1 MTTGNGSDSA
11 DGSGE
16 TMRPL
21 TRPEPPPDLIPA
33 LRVNGS
39 EMTVAR
45 FEWLRDGA
53 FIEGG
58 PGNEHEAQELRI
70 NSAADHTLE
79 PPMKCAGFGSVA
91 PGIVIVRLYPDL
103 DAHGTPAGEAELVD
117 CSFPDPPDAEKCAW
131 RQEVDGRTL
140 TVLPEAFRPAALT
153 LTAVYGIP
161 FGEAPHHSPRS
172 VVHAT
177 WAITRHRSA
186 SAEAPR

>member
-1 MTTGNGSDSA
+1 MNRTMRARSVTTGNGSDSA

-39 EMTVAR
+39 EMTGAR

-70 NSAADHTLE
+70 NSAADETLE
-79 PPMKCAGFGSVA
+79 PPMKCAAVGRA
-91 PGIVIVRLYPDL
+91 EAGIVIVQL
-103 DAHGTPAGEAELVD
+103 DP
-117 CSFPDPPDAEKCAW
+117 
-131 RQEVDGRTL
+131 
-140 TVLPEAFRPAALT
+140 
-153 LTAVYGIP
+153 
-161 FGEAPHHSPRS
+161 
-172 VVHAT
+172 
-177 WAITRHRSA
+177 
-186 SAEAPR
+186 